1 MGGETAT
8 TDVGERAPMGD
19 GGDLAGR
26 VSGFTAALVS
36 AMAVAAVLGW
46 GASEA
51 LGILTG
57 GVISVAN
64 FLWLRVT
71 AGRAVQAGLSR
82 PDGGGLR
89 RAVFWA
95 ASGARFGVVALSFG
109 LAIANG
115 WVGLGGLLVSLTALP
130 VILVAEGLRAA
141 RLG

>member
-8 TDVGERAPMGD
+8 TEAGERAPMGD

-36 AMAVAAVLGW
+36 AMAVAAFLGW

-51 LGILTG
+51 VGILTG

-71 AGRAVQAGLSR
+71 AGRAVQAGMGR
-82 PDGGGLR
+82 PEGGLR
-89 RAVFWA
+89 RAVFWV

-109 LAIANG
+109 LVIVNG

>member
-1 MGGETAT
+1 
-8 TDVGERAPMGD
+8 MGD

-36 AMAVAAVLGW
+36 AMAVAAFLGW

-51 LGILTG
+51 VGILTG

-71 AGRAVQAGLSR
+71 AGRAVQAGMSR
-82 PDGGGLR
+82 PGGGLR

-95 ASGARFGVVALSFG
+95 ASGTRFGVVALSFG
-109 LAIANG
+109 LVIVNG

-130 VILVAEGLRAA
+130 VILVAEGLHAA
-141 RLG
+141 RRG

>member
-1 MGGETAT
+1 
-8 TDVGERAPMGD
+8 MGD

-36 AMAVAAVLGW
+36 AMAVAAFLGW

-51 LGILTG
+51 VGILTG

-71 AGRAVQAGLSR
+71 AGRAVQAGMSR
-82 PDGGGLR
+82 PAGGLR

-95 ASGARFGVVALSFG
+95 ASGARLGVVALSFG
-109 LAIANG
+109 LVIVNG

-130 VILVAEGLRAA
+130 VILVAEGLHAA

>member
-1 MGGETAT
+1 
-8 TDVGERAPMGD
+8 MGD

-36 AMAVAAVLGW
+36 AMAVAAFIGW

-51 LGILTG
+51 VGILTG

-71 AGRAVQAGLSR
+71 AGRAVQAGMSR
-82 PDGGGLR
+82 PDGGLR

-109 LAIANG
+109 LVIVNG

-130 VILVAEGLRAA
+130 VILVAEGLHAA

>member
-1 MGGETAT
+1 
-8 TDVGERAPMGD
+8 MGD

-36 AMAVAAVLGW
+36 AMAVAAFLGW

-51 LGILTG
+51 AGILTG

-64 FLWLRVT
+64 FLWLRAT
-71 AGRAVQAGLSR
+71 AGRAVQTGMSR
-82 PDGGGLR
+82 PAAGLR

-109 LAIANG
+109 LVIVNG
-115 WVGLGGLLVSLTALP
+115 WVGLGGVLVSLTVLP

>member
-1 MGGETAT
+1 
-8 TDVGERAPMGD
+8 MGD

-26 VSGFTAALVS
+26 VSGFAAALVS
-36 AMAVAAVLGW
+36 AMAVAAFLGW

-51 LGILTG
+51 VGILTG

-71 AGRAVQAGLSR
+71 AGRALQAGMNR
-82 PDGGGLR
+82 PVGGLR

-95 ASGARFGVVALSFG
+95 ASGARLGVVALSFG
-109 LAIANG
+109 LVVVNG